1 MSYRLCILC
10 PLVVALV
17 AILAFCFTPST
28 ACSQKPV
35 DASKPVSFMDHVA
48 PILKEN
54 CFACHD
60 SKKKKGKLDLST
72 FERLAKGGDRG
83 ETFTAG
89 KPEESNLFLFMA
101 GSEEPMMPPKDAG
114 GLLPKEKVAIVER
127 WIKEGAKFDGPTA
140 TADLAAE
147 LRKRWTPPAP
157 FAKYPKAA
165 IVRALAFTPD
175 NKKLVVGGHHELLVY
190 DAGTA
195 KLEKRIHTRA
205 ERANAILFLADGKT
219 LVVAGGRPG
228 QEGDVRLYNLEA
240 PNAKTDGDVQVLNG
254 VDPQAGCLVR
264 ELVQADDEIL
274 CLALSKDGKRLAA
287 GGSQDRTVRVWDAAA
302 DFKLEQSIEN
312 HADWIFGVA
321 FSPDGKHLLTCS
333 RDKTAKV
340 WDLATKESVLTFP
353 DHQNTVYGVAIKP
366 DGKVG
371 VSCGEDN
378 QLRFWNATGD
388 GKQIRNAAGH
398 GKAVLRVAYHP
409 SKPLVATCSADSTVK
424 IWNPDN
430 GQNVRTLSG
439 HTDWVYA
446 LAISPDGNLVAAGA
460 WNGEVRIWKID
471 DGALVKAFNASPG
484 VQTAA
489 GK

>member
-1 MSYRLCILC
+1 
-10 PLVVALV
+10 
-17 AILAFCFTPST
+17 
-28 ACSQKPV
+28 
-35 DASKPVSFMDHVA
+35 MDHDA

-60 SKKKKGKLDLST
+60 SKKKKGKLDMTT

-83 ETFTAG
+83 ETFTPD
-89 KPEESNLFLFMA
+89 KPEESNLYNFMA
-101 GSEEPMMPPKDAG
+101 GLDEPSMPPKDAG
-114 GLLPKEKVAIVER
+114 GVLAKDKVAVIER
-127 WIKEGAKFDGPTA
+127 WIKEGAKFDGPSPTA
-140 TADLAAE
+140 ELPAE
-147 LRKRWTPPAP
+147 LRKRWTPPTP
-157 FAKYPKAA
+157 FARYPRPA
-165 IVRALAFTPD
+165 IVRALAFSPD
-175 NKKLVVGGHHELLVY
+175 SKKLVIGGHHEVLLY
-190 DAGTA
+190 DAATA

-205 ERANAILFLADGKT
+205 ERANAFVFLPDGK

-228 QEGDVRLYNLEA
+228 QEGDVRIYDL
-240 PNAKTDGDVQVLNG
+240 NASNPKIDGDVQIYNG
-254 VDPQAGCLVR
+254 VDAKAGCLVR

-274 CLALSKDGKRLAA
+274 CLALSPDGKKLAA
-287 GGSQDRTVRVWDAAA
+287 GGSQDRTVRVWDVAA
-302 DFKLEQSIEN
+302 DFKLDQIIEN
-312 HADWIFGVA
+312 HADWVFGVA

-366 DGKVG
+366 DGKIG

-398 GKAVLRVAYHP
+398 GKAIIRVAYHP
-409 SKPLVATCSADSTVK
+409 TKPLVATCSADMTVRL
-424 IWNPDN
+424 WNPDN
-430 GQNVRTLSG
+430 GQSIRTLSG
-439 HTDWVYA
+439 PTDWVYA

-460 WNGEVRIWKID
+460 WNGEVRVWKID

-484 VQTAA
+484 VQAAA
-489 GK
+489 GR